1 MFWFAL
7 VGLFTS
13 SYLLNTYTTGIDLR
27 CGVLHGCDIVRASKW
42 SSWFGIPTPLF
53 GVLFY
58 LFLVAATLFR
68 TYSPHYKSRFV
79 RLGMFALAA
88 AGFVESAVLTSIQ
101 KFSIGAWCTWC
112 LVSAFAATMIFIASL
127 RDGAAEIGAEKVTR
141 EFKVISGSFA
151 AFVLLGAGLFYYLIQ
166 PQIPAQTQLPLITP
180 QTPELNTPTA
190 TTTAPEAK
198 LIEPWTAVEGPT
210 DAKVTLVEFM
220 DFECPGCGVYYKLV
234 IKPLRE
240 KYQNKI
246 QFAVR
251 HFPLPEVHPDA
262 VRAAVAGVCVQEQN
276 RFFRFYDIV
285 FQNQSDLSAAALE
298 KYATQAGANLDAYKK
313 CVSNPKALETALKD
327 REEGIYFGV
336 TGTPTLIINNQII
349 DGTPDLDSMSR
360 LIDERLK

>member
-13 SYLLNTYTTGIDLR
+13 SYLLYTYTTGVDLR
-27 CGVLHGCDIVRASKW
+27 CGVLHGCDVVRASKW

-53 GVLFY
+53 GVVFY
-58 LFLVAATLFR
+58 LFFVAVTLFR
-68 TYSPHYKSRFV
+68 TYSPHYKA
-79 RLGMFALAA
+79 RLARWGMFALAA
-88 AGFVESAVLTSIQ
+88 AGFAESAVLTGIQ
-101 KFSIGAWCTWC
+101 KFSIGSWCTWC

-141 EFKVISGSFA
+141 ELKVIAGSFV

-166 PQIPAQTQLPLITP
+166 PQASSQTKIPVITP
-180 QTPELNTPTA
+180 QSPELNIPTA

-220 DFECPGCGVYYKLV
+220 DFECPGCGIYYKLV
-234 IKPLRE
+234 IQPLRE
-240 KYQNKI
+240 KYNGKI

-251 HFPLPEVHPDA
+251 HFPLPEIHPDA

-327 REEGIYFGV
+327 RQEGIGFGV